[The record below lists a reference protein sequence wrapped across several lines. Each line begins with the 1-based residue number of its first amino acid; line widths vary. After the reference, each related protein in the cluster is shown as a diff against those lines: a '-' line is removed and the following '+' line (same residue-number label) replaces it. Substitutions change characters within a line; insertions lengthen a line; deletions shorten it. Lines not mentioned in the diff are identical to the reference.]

1 MFLHLS
7 LPTSHDPLLTK
18 HARLDHVGGEG
29 GGHEHIYIYIDIYRY
44 THAYVCRGRCADLAA

>member
-29 GGHEHIYIYIDIYRY
+29 GGHEHIYIYIDI
-44 THAYVCRGRCADLAA
+44 